1 MAPET
6 RARSLTRVESL
17 FAVDIPVEQKQQSL
31 VDMQHL
37 ERPDRD
43 TIAVVVTL
51 LNDPDPSLQRMAQ
64 QALLNWGQQAVTMI
78 LQALRGT
85 TSQEVPYRLA
95 ILEQLRMMGPTAIRA
110 EPLLRSYF
118 GDKDIGEAAQATLR
132 AIRRDGIDLSGRLL
146 QTFTEVF
153 FITLVVAAP
162 MVALRQ
168 AMPAKD
174 LPPLGLVIGMV
185 SLAVVGIVLARIAY
199 AGDVLHQPNVPDTN
213 APRWTVYSMLGITG
227 AIIGGALAVFCWAC
241 GGIVQGWLR

>member
-6 RARSLTRVESL
+6 RAGSLTRVESL

-31 VDMQHL
+31 VDMQKL

-51 LNDPDPSLQRMAQ
+51 LNDPDPSMQRMAQ
-64 QALLNWGQQAVTMI
+64 QALMNWGQQAVTMI

-85 TSQEVPYRLA
+85 SAQEVPYRLA
-95 ILEQLRMMGPTAIRA
+95 ILDQLRMMGPTAIRA

-118 GDKDIGEAAQATLR
+118 GDKDIGDAAQAALR

-153 FITLVVAAP
+153 FITLVVSAP
-162 MVALRQ
+162 IVALRQ
-168 AMPAKD
+168 ALPAKD

-213 APRWTVYSMLGITG
+213 APRWTLYSMLGITG
-227 AIIGGALAVFCWAC
+227 AIIGGALAVLCWSC
-241 GGIVQGWLR
+241 GGIVQGWMR

>member
-1 MAPET
+1 MALET
-6 RARSLTRVESL
+6 RAGSLTQVESL
-17 FAVDIPVEQKQQSL
+17 FSVEVPVEQKQQSL
-31 VDMQHL
+31 VDMQKL

-64 QALLNWGQQAVTMI
+64 QALMNWGQQAVTMI

-85 TSQEVPYRLA
+85 SAQEVPYRLA

-118 GDKDIGEAAQATLR
+118 GDKDIGEAAQTALR
-132 AIRRDGIDLSGRLL
+132 AIRRDGSDLSGRLL

-153 FITLVVAAP
+153 FITLMVAAP
-162 MVALRQ
+162 LVGLRQ
-168 AMPAKD
+168 ALPAKD

-199 AGDVLHQPNVPDTN
+199 AGDVIHQPNVPDTTN
-213 APRWTVYSMLGITG
+213 QRWTVYAMLGVTG
-227 AIIGGALAVFCWAC
+227 AIIGAALAVLCWAC
-241 GGIVQGWLR
+241 GGIVQGWMR